1 MTTDSTQ
8 EQIDALMKGPAEGSI
23 RMLNMLKFKQKAEY
37 ADGSDGGCDN
47 GMQAYIR
54 YSVALHKEGILAAAG
69 AKLVFSEGVAQGVIG
84 DSASTDFDII
94 AIMQYPCRQAFLNM
108 ISSPE
113 YQAAHV
119 HREAGLERQLLIC
132 CAGNDPS

>member
-1 MTTDSTQ
+1 
-8 EQIDALMKGPAEGSI
+8 
-23 RMLNMLKFKQKAEY
+23 
-37 ADGSDGGCDN
+37 
-47 GMQAYIR
+47 MQAYIR
-54 YSVALHKEGILAAAG
+54 YSVALQKEGILAAAG

-94 AIMQYPCRQAFLNM
+94 AIMQYPNRQAFLAM